1 MRLDPWSRLV
11 MLSCVAAGDLPLT
24 IARRILTVLIAAAM
38 AFAPAGV
45 AMGGAA
51 MAAGA
56 PAHATHAMHH
66 DHGAMQPAASADQMP
81 AGHCKGVTS
90 SRTCCCDD
98 KGACAQT
105 CLQKCFGQM
114 AVIAPDRSA
123 RAHAPLRFAALSA
136 EPPPDWSSAPQ
147 PPPPRA

>member
-24 IARRILTVLIAAAM
+24 VARRCLAVLIAAAV

-56 PAHATHAMHH
+56 PTHTMRAMHH
-66 DHGAMQPAASADQMP
+66 DNGAMQAAVSADQIP
-81 AGHCKGVTS
+81 SGHCNVTN

-105 CLQKCFGQM
+105 CLMKCFGQLAVMPPERTARM
-114 AVIAPDRSA
+114 ALAVRVAPR
-123 RAHAPLRFAALSA
+123 PA
-136 EPPPDWSSAPQ
+136 ERPPGWSSAPQ
-147 PPPPRA
+147 LPPPRA

>member
-1 MRLDPWSRLV
+1 
-11 MLSCVAAGDLPLT
+11 MLSRVASGDLPLT
-24 IARRILTVLIAAAM
+24 VARRILTLLIAAAM

-51 MAAGA
+51 MAADA
-56 PAHATHAMHH
+56 PAHTPQAMHH
-66 DHGAMQPAASADQMP
+66 DHGAMQAAVSADRMP
-81 AGHCKGVTS
+81 VDHCKGITN

-105 CLQKCFGQM
+105 CLMKCFGQL

-123 RAHAPLRFAALSA
+123 RAHAPLRFVAFSA
-136 EPPPDWSSAPQ
+136 ERPPDWSSAPQ